1 MNPDVWLLH
10 LLNDLVGTIPFIDWI
25 MRLLVNDFAVP
36 TAMSLV
42 AVAVWFSGATP
53 EEQRRNRRAVI
64 FVALAIAFSNALIKE
79 LASFYFRPRPFATES
94 VKLLFYRP
102 SVSSFPSI
110 PIDVAFCFATS
121 LWYANKRLGNGLIV
135 LGTLYAFSR
144 VYAGVHYPSDVI
156 AGALL
161 GAGMVYTI
169 NRLGFIFEPLA
180 DRMVAIAQR
189 LAFT

>member
-10 LLNDLVGTIPFIDWI
+10 RLNDFVGTVPFIDWI

-36 TAMSLV
+36 TAMSFI
-42 AVAVWFSGATP
+42 AVAVWFSGATQ
-53 EEQRRNRRAVI
+53 EEQRRNRHAVI
-64 FVALAIAFSNALIKE
+64 FLALAIAFSNALIKD
-79 LASFYFRPRPFATES
+79 LASFYFRPRPFATEI

-110 PIDVAFCFATS
+110 PIDVAFCFATG
-121 LWYANKRLGNGLIV
+121 LWYVNKRLGNSLFI
-135 LGTLYAFSR
+135 LSALYALSR

-161 GAGMVYTI
+161 GIGMVYII

-180 DRMVAIAQR
+180 DRMVVMAQR

>member
-10 LLNDLVGTIPFIDWI
+10 GLNDFVGTVPIVDWMARFI
-25 MRLLVNDFAVP
+25 VNDFAVP

-42 AVAVWFSGATP
+42 AVAIWFSGTIP
-53 EEQRRNRRAVI
+53 EEQQRNRRAVI
-64 FVALAIAFSNALIKE
+64 VVVLAILFSNALIKD
-79 LASFYFRPRPFATES
+79 LAQFYFRPRPFATES

-110 PIDVAFCFATS
+110 PIDVAFCFAMG
-121 LWYANKRLGNGLIV
+121 LWYANKRLGNV
-135 LGTLYAFSR
+135 LFALGALYALSR

-161 GAGMVYTI
+161 GAGMVYII
-169 NRLGFIFEPLA
+169 NRLKFVFEPLA
-180 DRMVAIAQR
+180 NWLAETAQR
-189 LAFT
+189 LGFA